1 MTYLRHHVVPDTIVW
16 YYSFTNRTYPK
27 ETVPSSNQRVG
38 EFGTR
43 EAVDHVCE
51 QILQTSKCDY
61 EPVQPIRIRSAI
73 N

>member
-1 MTYLRHHVVPDTIVW
+1 MTYLHHRVVPDTIVW

-27 ETVPSSNQRVG
+27 ETVPSSIQGVG

-43 EAVDHVCE
+43 EAVDSVRE
-51 QILQTSKCDY
+51 QILQTSKCEY
-61 EPVQPIRIRSAI
+61 ELVQPI